1 MSSGAQSGSRW
12 SVQAGGGRG
21 DYFPSNR
28 LQIRRWCKQTYQA
41 THITDWVSQLGE
53 VTWYFGVWVFCS
65 VGQCGGGTKADGQQK
80 LKISITGVVAKLLYI
95 YTWKSTCCSLV
106 PLVSS
111 DNPRDWNLE
120 ESRQA
125 PFGHEFAGNVFT
137 CFDTTGALQ
146 GSSGS
151 VKGKILN
158 AVSYDLWNRAIV
170 LVSLH
175 LQKNTRGVAH
185 ERDTS
190 TDPGLRREH
199 FGDPLA
205 HYRAILPFSQKVW

>member
-1 MSSGAQSGSRW
+1 MFTTLSVRVARWHDNGAAGPRVVPGGQLKR
-12 SVQAGGGRG
+12 GGGRG
-21 DYFPSNR
+21 DYFPSKR

-65 VGQCGGGTKADGQQK
+65 VEQCGGGTKADGQQK

-125 PFGHEFAGNVFT
+125 PFGHEFAGNVLTYFN
-137 CFDTTGALQ
+137 TTGALQ

-151 VKGKILN
+151 VKGKIFERCF
-158 AVSYDLWNRAIV
+158 LW
-170 LVSLH
+170 SLKSCH
-175 LQKNTRGVAH
+175 CI
-185 ERDTS
+185 S
-190 TDPGLRREH
+190 
-199 FGDPLA
+199 
-205 HYRAILPFSQKVW
+205 

>member
-1 MSSGAQSGSRW
+1 MARYEQRGPEWFQVVSSS
-12 SVQAGGGRG
+12 GGGRG

-65 VGQCGGGTKADGQQK
+65 VEQCGGGTKADGQQK

-111 DNPRDWNLE
+111 DVAKLLYIYTWRSTCCSLVPLVSSDNPRDWNLE

-125 PFGHEFAGNVFT
+125 PFGHG
-137 CFDTTGALQ
+137 
-146 GSSGS
+146 
-151 VKGKILN
+151 
-158 AVSYDLWNRAIV
+158 W
-170 LVSLH
+170 
-175 LQKNTRGVAH
+175 
-185 ERDTS
+185 
-190 TDPGLRREH
+190 REMC
-199 FGDPLA
+199 
-205 HYRAILPFSQKVW
+205 

>member
-1 MSSGAQSGSRW
+1 MARYEQRGPEWFQVVSSS
-12 SVQAGGGRG
+12 GGGRG

-65 VGQCGGGTKADGQQK
+65 VEQCGGGTKADGQQK

-125 PFGHEFAGNVFT
+125 PFGHEFAGNVLTYFN
-137 CFDTTGALQ
+137 TTGALQ

-151 VKGKILN
+151 VKGKIFERCF
-158 AVSYDLWNRAIV
+158 LW
-170 LVSLH
+170 SLKSCH
-175 LQKNTRGVAH
+175 CI
-185 ERDTS
+185 S
-190 TDPGLRREH
+190 
-199 FGDPLA
+199 
-205 HYRAILPFSQKVW
+205 